1 MLSDVGVQCRDG
13 PFTPAE
19 TDRINDAIRKYQDVS
34 LQAFKLTY
42 VLTPSRSAGT

>member
-19 TDRINDAIRKYQDVS
+19 TDRINDAILLR
-34 LQAFKLTY
+34 
-42 VLTPSRSAGT
+42 